1 VQSSAQILYGVRS
14 YQDRN
19 GEERSQWTR
28 IGAAFPC
35 KDGSWN
41 LVFDYI
47 PNQLGTTINMRPTR
61 AAEVQPEDK
70 S

>member
-1 VQSSAQILYGVRS
+1 MQISAQILYGVRS
-14 YQDRN
+14 YQNRN

-41 LVFDYI
+41 LIFDYL
-47 PNQLGTTINMRPTR
+47 PNQLGTTINMRPAR
-61 AAEVQPEDK
+61 PAEALVEDK

>member
-1 VQSSAQILYGVRS
+1 MPISAQVVYGVRS

-35 KDGSWN
+35 RDGSWN
-41 LVFDYI
+41 LVFDYF
-47 PNQLGTTINMRPTR
+47 PNQVGTTINMRPPR
-61 AAEVQPEDK
+61 AAETSPEDQG
-70 S
+70 